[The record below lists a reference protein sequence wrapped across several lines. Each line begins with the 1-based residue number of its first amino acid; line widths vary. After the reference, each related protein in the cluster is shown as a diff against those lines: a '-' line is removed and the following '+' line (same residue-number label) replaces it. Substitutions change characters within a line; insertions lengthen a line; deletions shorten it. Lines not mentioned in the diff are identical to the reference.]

1 MSAEP
6 GQSGPL
12 ANPDEEPV
20 DAGVD
25 RMLRVLVFTLS
36 GQRYGVDLAATVRV
50 LPMAAFSRLPGAPPV
65 VLGALN
71 LHGELTP
78 VLDLRRRVGLGAVH
92 HDPDD
97 RLVVALAGGRTVA
110 LPVDEVVGV
119 AEIRRDTVVAPRA
132 IGADGAHVGGVALLE
147 DGLLLIEDLDAFL
160 SDTEEQGLAASLEGA
175 GE

>member
-6 GQSGPL
+6 APF
-12 ANPDEEPV
+12 APRADRDEAVAEGG
-20 DAGVD
+20 AASI
-25 RMLRVLVFTLS
+25 LRLLVFTLS

-78 VLDLRRRVGLGAVH
+78 VLDIRRRLGLGAVH
-92 HDPDD
+92 HGPDD
-97 RLVVALAGGRTVA
+97 RLLVGLAGGRTVA

-119 AEIRRDTVVAPRA
+119 VEVPRESVVAPGE
-132 IGADGAHVGGVALLE
+132 IGADGAHVEGVAMLE

-160 SDTEEQGLAASLEGA
+160 SDAEEQALAASFEEA

>member
-1 MSAEP
+1 VTE
-6 GQSGPL
+6 GT
-12 ANPDEEPV
+12 V
-20 DAGVD
+20 DSIC
-25 RMLRVLVFTLS
+25 RLLVFRLD

-50 LPMAAFSRLPGAPPV
+50 LPMVAFSRLPGSPPI

-78 VLDLRRRVGLGAVH
+78 VLDIRRRLGLRAVH
-92 HDPDD
+92 HDPED
-97 RLVVALAGGRTVA
+97 RLLVALAGGRTVA

-119 AEIRRDTVVAPRA
+119 VEVPRENVVAPGEIA
-132 IGADGAHVGGVALLE
+132 ADGAHVEGVAMLE

-160 SDTEEQGLAASLEGA
+160 SDAEEQALAASFEEA